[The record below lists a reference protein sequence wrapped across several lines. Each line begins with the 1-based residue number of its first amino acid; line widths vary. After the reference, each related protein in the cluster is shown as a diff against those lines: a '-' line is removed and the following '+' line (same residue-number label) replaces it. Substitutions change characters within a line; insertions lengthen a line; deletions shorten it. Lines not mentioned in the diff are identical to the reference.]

1 MTFRVTIGNLNLPK
15 TYADDTT
22 LLASGANHAESAE
35 MLNRDLCKISQWA
48 ETWKVSFGAE
58 KSHDLLFSLNDQVNS
73 NPVKYRGDTI
83 KKVTVH
89 KHLGVNLT
97 GNLDWSIQ
105 IYNVCLRANRKLS
118 VLRRV
123 QYLQR
128 STLDMLY
135 KVSVRSIIYYALPI

>member
-1 MTFRVTIGNLNLPK
+1 M
-15 TYADDTT
+15 
-22 LLASGANHAESAE
+22 
-35 MLNRDLCKISQWA
+35 Q
-48 ETWKVSFGAE
+48 
-58 KSHDLLFSLNDQVNS
+58 KSHMIYYSLLNDQVKS

-89 KHLGVNLT
+89 KHLGVYLT

-135 KVSVRSIIYYALPI
+135 KVTVRSIIDYALTIYYHSLKVSKKNLLS